1 MNTQIEKQIE
11 QIELKH
17 GVYFANLEE
26 YNNGNMVGGWVWPL
40 RYDSLDSFYKAIK
53 RVTRN
58 ADEVAVHDYD
68 DFPDMGE
75 YPDHGEL
82 YELIHAVEDSHIDN
96 EALFKYME
104 NQHDYSID
112 LINEAEE
119 TFIGCLYDSFDDF
132 ANDHAHQEIECLIDK
147 KSQQFVFNNF
157 DYDGYTRDLKHSY
170 YSFELS
176 TYEVAI
182 FHQS

>member
-1 MNTQIEKQIE
+1 MEQVQQTET

-17 GVYFANLEE
+17 GLYFANLEA
-26 YNNGNMVGGWVWPL
+26 YNSGRMVGGWVWPL
-40 RYDSLDSFYKAIK
+40 HHDSIESYYKAIK

-58 ADEVAVHDYD
+58 ADEVAIHDYD

-75 YPDHGEL
+75 YADHGEL
-82 YELIHAVEDSHIDN
+82 YEMIHAVEDSHIDN
-96 EALFKYME
+96 EILFKYMA
-104 NQHDYSID
+104 NQHNYSID

-119 TFIGCLYDSFDDF
+119 TFVGSLYDSFDDF
-132 ANDHAHQEIECLIDK
+132 ANDQAHQDIECLIDK
-147 KSQQFVFNNF
+147 KAQQFVFNNF
-157 DYDGYTRDLKHSY
+157 DYDGYSRDLQHSY

-182 FHQS
+182 FHRS